1 MSSKPVVPA
10 PESLLKKRKE
20 EKKQINAILCSKKLT
35 QKELRAKKHII
46 FQRAQSYA
54 AQYRA
59 EEKKLID
66 LRREARNNGD
76 FFREPEA
83 RLAFVVRIRGI
94 NGVGPRAR
102 KILRLLRLR
111 QINNG
116 VFVRLN
122 KATATM
128 LRMVEPYIT
137 YGFPNLKTVKSLIY
151 KRGFAKF
158 AGKRIPIANNIV
170 IERALGKSCGIICA
184 EDLIHEIYTVGP
196 NFKKVNRFL
205 WPFKLNCPRGGLIKK
220 GNHFVEGGDA
230 GNREEKINNLVRRML

>member
-1 MSSKPVVPA
+1 MPAVPA
-10 PESLLKKRKE
+10 PEAVIKKNKE
-20 EKKQINAILCSKKLT
+20 EKAKLMALLRAKKLT
-35 QKELRAKKHII
+35 KRELRAKRHII
-46 FQRAQSYA
+46 FQRAEHYA

-59 EEKKLID
+59 QERKLIN

-128 LRMVEPYIT
+128 LRIVEPYIT
-137 YGFPNLKTVKSLIY
+137 YGYPSLKTVSSLIY

-158 AGKRIPIANNIV
+158 GGKRIPIANNAV
-170 IERALGKSCGIICA
+170 IERALGKSCGIICV
-184 EDLIHEIYTVGP
+184 EDLIHEIYTVGR
-196 NFKKVNRFL
+196 NFKKANRFL
-205 WPFKLNCPRGGLIKK
+205 WPFKLSCPRGGLVKK
-220 GNHFVEGGDA
+220 VNHFVEGGDA
-230 GNREEKINNLVRRML
+230 GNREEKINKLIRRML